1 MAMASVDDVLKS
13 ALGLP
18 VEERAVLAERLLASL
33 DDLDEC
39 EWDRLWG
46 EEAARRFAAYRS
58 GAAQVRAAED
68 VYERAE
74 RLLHD

>member
-13 ALGLP
+13 ALLLP

-33 DDLDEC
+33 DDLDER

-58 GAAQVRAAED
+58 GVAQVRAAED

-74 RLLHD
+74 RLLSD

>member
-1 MAMASVDDVLKS
+1 MTSIDDVLTS

-33 DDLDEC
+33 DALDEC

-46 EEAARRFAAYRS
+46 EEAARRLAAYRS
-58 GAAQVRAAED
+58 GAARARAAED

-74 RLLHD
+74 RLLSD